1 MIPALLVFA
10 TLLGLSGSALLA
22 FWWSAQHVLAVWWS
36 AQHGEFERPQ
46 DAARAIVDADDGE
59 GSDEFPSNAS

>member
-22 FWWSAQHVLAVWWS
+22 FWWSAQH
-36 AQHGEFERPQ
+36 GEFERPQ
-46 DAARAIVDADDGE
+46 DAARAILDADDGE